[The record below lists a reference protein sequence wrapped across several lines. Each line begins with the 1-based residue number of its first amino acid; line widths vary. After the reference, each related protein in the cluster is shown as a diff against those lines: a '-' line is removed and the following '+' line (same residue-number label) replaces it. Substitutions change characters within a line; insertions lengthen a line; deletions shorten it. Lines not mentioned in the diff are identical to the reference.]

1 MKYSSN
7 KCIGILKIGQKKLFI
22 QNKVGQ
28 TIEISP
34 ICVLDFYVH
43 ESVQRGGHG
52 KHLFEIMLDHQNISP
67 CKIAYDRPSDKFRN
81 FL

>member
-1 MKYSSN
+1 MKYSGS

-22 QNKVGQ
+22 QNKIGQ

-34 ICVLDFYVH
+34 TCVLDFYVH

-52 KHLFEIMLDHQNISP
+52 KHLFEIMLDH
-67 CKIAYDRPSDKFRN
+67 
-81 FL
+81 